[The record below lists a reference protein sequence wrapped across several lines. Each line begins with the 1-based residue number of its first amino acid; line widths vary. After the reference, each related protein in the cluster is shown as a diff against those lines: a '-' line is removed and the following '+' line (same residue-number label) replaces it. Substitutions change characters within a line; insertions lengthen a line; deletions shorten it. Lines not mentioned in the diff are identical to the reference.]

1 MKKRVLSILLSLV
14 LVLGLV
20 PVSTFADSAGSAHT
34 HCVCGK
40 SDCGDESHGEEI
52 TWIGI
57 SSLSEIE
64 TIGGKGH
71 YYLKQSVTINE
82 RWLLYDNNITL
93 CLNGYSIRCR
103 NSVQGDTMY
112 TTILNHGIL
121 TITDCGTTGTIEYYN
136 PRHPGVTVHN
146 RAGIFN
152 LWNGTISGND
162 SDAGLFNG
170 EICNMYGGRIRNN
183 TTSDTYSSGGVINGG
198 TFNMYGGEITDNT
211 ATGKGSAGGVFNRGS
226 NTFNM
231 YGGTITDNKGVIAG
245 GMYNL
250 GTVNFSGTPN
260 ISGNTVDGVENN
272 VYLRNDGK
280 TVAVA
285 EGGMSSGASVGIT
298 GTIGETVITGTTSSA
313 GFFCDNTNYDF
324 ASDGNG
330 GLKLSV
336 HDGHR
341 ICGDS
346 GCTDDKHGNTLTF
359 KGINDLSE
367 INKDGNYYLK
377 KDVSLDDDMW
387 VCLYNVNL
395 CLNGKSIIGGTYK
408 STIGV
413 NYNKSLTITDCQETV
428 GKITHKEGKSGS
440 GIETYAG
447 STLNLWNGEV
457 SGNTDGSGVYNKE
470 STFNM
475 YGGSIS
481 NNITGADGGGVLNTE
496 GGTFNLYGGSISNN
510 SASNNDGGGVKN
522 TSGRFNMYGG
532 SISGNTAY
540 RFGGGVYNGSIFNMS
555 GGTISGNTAQS
566 RGGGVNNGGTFTM
579 YGGTISGNTATSK
592 GGGVN
597 NDSTFTM
604 SDGTISENTVTN
616 TSSCGAG
623 VNNESTFT
631 MTGGSITGNTT
642 DIAPSYGAGVNNHFN
657 ATFNMNGGSIT
668 GNKNNSFAGG
678 IYNSNILNITGGIIS
693 GNSSRYGGGVYNW
706 KSLAMTGGS
715 ITGNIAT
722 GSLDACGGGIY
733 NNRNSTLSMSSA
745 PTVTGNNKG
754 GSMAADGTITGG
766 KTENV
771 YLMGT
776 KTVNVTGDITD
787 GASVG
792 ISGTL
797 GNTVVSGTS
806 DTKGFFSDETSYFL
820 KDDGNGGLM
829 LVRDAKVSGK
839 LLVKEGGEELTDGA
853 KTYDANAVVFA
864 DPTVQISGDAVE
876 NATYKYVWQKKGE
889 DGTYATLT
897 DLTDSTGPADAGD
910 YTVTVTATKNNEEL
924 ASATWNFTIKKAMLR
939 VNFDVKDKTYNGDTD
954 ATVIIDSVVGMIG
967 DVDYTLIP
975 KNAKFADANV
985 GTDITVT
992 ADLIL
997 EGEAAKNYT
1006 VPERLQGAANITPKY
1021 LNVEV
1026 SAQDKTYDGN
1036 TDAALNARI
1045 DMSGVIGN
1053 DEVILVTDGVTASFD
1068 TKNVGTGK
1076 TVTLFGQYT
1085 LSGAAARNYT
1095 VVQPD
1100 TLTANITKK
1109 ELTVENLTVANKF
1122 YDGLS
1127 TAAIIG
1133 TPTLGGLVEN
1143 DDVALVNGTPDFTS
1157 VAAGENI
1164 PVSFTEFS
1172 LSGADIDNYT
1182 LIQPDGITANINPYI
1197 SDKSEYTVNSNDWLN
1212 SDFVVTAQNG
1222 WLLSYTNTAEGEWV
1236 DTLTVSQEN
1245 SNGTLNYYV
1254 KNKQSGII
1262 SEMIAE
1268 SYKIDKTMPTGI
1280 IRIDTNN
1287 WWKEFLNAITF
1298 NLFYKDD
1305 QSVAIEASDTD
1316 SGIDTIE
1323 YLLTAEDLTVEQ
1335 LADKTFTEYESS
1347 FLIKPDAELIVY
1359 AKITD
1364 VAGNAAYLR
1373 SDGIVL
1379 DATAPVINGADNG
1392 KTYCGAVTLTVTEDH
1407 LDRVTLNDDVVTLT
1421 DGKLT
1426 VEPKAGEQT
1435 VVATDMAGN
1444 STTVTITVNDGHTWS
1459 GWTSNGDN
1467 THSRTC
1473 EVDATHT
1480 ETKDCH
1486 GGTATCQVKAVCD
1499 DCHRSYGDYGPH
1511 DWDLTAWGYKDE
1523 NGHAHTCKTD
1533 GCTNHSTLVLHIK
1546 SRDEATEEDPVICT
1560 ECGYQIA
1567 DALGHICANHL
1578 TPVEAKDATCTE
1590 NGNKAY
1596 YECTCGKFYEDA
1608 TASIEITDRDSVI
1621 KNALGHDWAPATCT
1635 EPKTC
1640 KRDGCGATDGDPLGH
1655 NYSNEWS
1662 SDATGHWHDCQ
1673 NQGCTEKEGF
1683 AQHTPGAAATETEA
1697 QTCTEC
1703 GYVIADA
1710 LGHLCINH
1718 LTPVAAK
1725 DATCTENGNTA
1736 YYECTCG
1743 KFYEDATA
1751 SIEITDRD
1759 SVIKNALGH
1768 DWAPATCTEPKT
1780 CKRDGC
1786 GATDGDPLGHNYS
1799 NEWSS
1804 DATGHWHDCQN
1815 QGCTE
1820 KEGFAQH
1827 TPGAAATE
1835 TEAQTCT
1842 ECGYVIAPSLGHI
1855 CANHLTPVE
1864 AKDATCTED
1873 GNKAY
1878 YECTCGKF
1886 YEDATASI
1894 EITDHDSVIK
1904 NALGHDWAPATCTKP
1919 KTCKRDGCGATD
1931 GDPLGH
1937 NYAALWSKDATGHW
1951 HDCQNEGCTEK
1962 GDFAPH
1968 TPGTAPTETEAQTCT
1983 ECGYVIAPSLGH
1995 ICANHLTPVEAKD
2008 ATCTEDGNK
2017 AYYECSCGKLYEDAT
2032 AGVEITKEQT
2042 VIPSFD
2048 REHEYEWKIDKEATA
2063 TENGVKHEECK
2074 ICHDKK
2080 ASVEIPATD
2089 KTDETGSKTNGTD
2102 SKTNSAVPKTGDNY
2116 MLGLWIAL
2124 LFISIAGATVYSKKK
2139 RNVK

>member
-1 MKKRVLSILLSLV
+1 
-14 LVLGLV
+14 
-20 PVSTFADSAGSAHT
+20 
-34 HCVCGK
+34 
-40 SDCGDESHGEEI
+40 
-52 TWIGI
+52 
-57 SSLSEIE
+57 
-64 TIGGKGH
+64 
-71 YYLKQSVTINE
+71 
-82 RWLLYDNNITL
+82 
-93 CLNGYSIRCR
+93 
-103 NSVQGDTMY
+103 
-112 TTILNHGIL
+112 
-121 TITDCGTTGTIEYYN
+121 
-136 PRHPGVTVHN
+136 
-146 RAGIFN
+146 
-152 LWNGTISGND
+152 
-162 SDAGLFNG
+162 
-170 EICNMYGGRIRNN
+170 
-183 TTSDTYSSGGVINGG
+183 
-198 TFNMYGGEITDNT
+198 MYGGEITGNT

-226 NTFNM
+226 HTFNM

-280 TVAVA
+280 TVVVA

-298 GTIGETVITGTTSSA
+298 GTSGETVITGTTSSA
-313 GFFCDNTNYDF
+313 GFFCDNSNYDF

-346 GCTDDKHGNTLTF
+346 GCTDDKHGDTLTF

-395 CLNGKSIIGGTYK
+395 CLNGKSIVGGTYK

-413 NYNKSLTITDCQETV
+413 NYNKTLTITDCQETM

-447 STLNLWNGEV
+447 SALNLWNGEI
-457 SGNTDGSGVYNKE
+457 SGNTGSGVYNKE

-475 YGGSIS
+475 YGGSITG
-481 NNITGADGGGVLNTE
+481 NITGADGGGVLNTE
-496 GGTFNLYGGSISNN
+496 GGTFNMYGGSISNN
-510 SASNNDGGGVKN
+510 SADNNDGGGVKN
-522 TSGRFNMYGG
+522 SSGRFNMYGG
-532 SISGNTAY
+532 TISGNTAY

-555 GGTISGNTAQS
+555 GGTISGNTA
-566 RGGGVNNGGTFTM
+566 RLGGGGVNNGRTFTM
-579 YGGTISGNTATSK
+579 SGGTISDNK
-592 GGGVN
+592 
-597 NDSTFTM
+597 
-604 SDGTISENTVTN
+604 VTN
-616 TSSCGAG
+616 TSA
-623 VNNESTFT
+623 
-631 MTGGSITGNTT
+631 
-642 DIAPSYGAGVNNHFN
+642 YGAGVNNDSKF
-657 ATFNMNGGSIT
+657 T
-668 GNKNNSFAGG
+668 
-678 IYNSNILNITGGIIS
+678 
-693 GNSSRYGGGVYNW
+693 
-706 KSLAMTGGS
+706 MTGGS

-722 GSLDACGGGIY
+722 GSLNARGGGI
-733 NNRNSTLSMSSA
+733 NNTQNSTLNMSGA

-771 YLMGT
+771 YLVST
-776 KTVNVTGDITD
+776 KTVNVTGNMAD

-797 GNTVVSGTS
+797 GNTVIKGTS
-806 DTKGFFSDETSYFL
+806 NTKGFFSDETGYFL
-820 KDDGNGGLM
+820 KDDENGGLM
-829 LVRDAKVSGK
+829 LSRDANVSGK

-864 DPTVQISGDAVE
+864 DPIVKVSGSNVE
-876 NATYKYVWQKKGE
+876 NATYTYVWQKKGE
-889 DGTYATLT
+889 DGTYATLA
-897 DLTDSTGPADAGD
+897 DLTDSIGPADAGD

-924 ASATWNFTIKKAMLR
+924 ASATWNFSIKKAMLS
-939 VNFDVKDKTYNGDTD
+939 VNFDVEDKTYNGDTD

-967 DVDYTLIP
+967 NVDYTLIP

-997 EGEAAKNYT
+997 EGEAEKNYT
-1006 VPERLQGAANITPKY
+1006 VPERLEGAANIIPKN
-1021 LNVEV
+1021 LSV
-1026 SAQDKTYDGN
+1026 SVSVQDKPYDGN
-1036 TDAALNARI
+1036 TDAALDAMI
-1045 DMSGVIGN
+1045 DVSDVIGN
-1053 DEVILVTDGVTASFD
+1053 DDVILVTDGVTASFD
-1068 TKNVGTGK
+1068 TKNVGTDK

-1100 TLTANITKK
+1100 TLTANITRK

-1127 TAAIIG
+1127 TATIIG

-1197 SDKSEYTVNSNDWLN
+1197 SDKSEYTVNSNNWLN
-1212 SDFVVTAQNG
+1212 TDFVVTAQNG

-1335 LADKTFTEYESS
+1335 LADKTFTEYESP

-1407 LDRVTLNDDVVTLT
+1407 LGTVTLNGDVVTLT

-1426 VEPKAGEQT
+1426 VEPKSGEQT
-1435 VVATDMAGN
+1435 VVATDKAGN
-1444 STTVTITVNDGHTWS
+1444 STTVTVTVNDGHTWS
-1459 GWTSNGDN
+1459 DWTSNGNN

-1473 EVDATHT
+1473 EFDATHT
-1480 ETKDCH
+1480 ETEDCH

-1523 NGHAHTCKTD
+1523 SGHTHTCKTD
-1533 GCTNHSTLVLHIK
+1533 GCTNHSTLILHIK
-1546 SRDEATEEDPVICT
+1546 NRDEATEEDSVICT

-1567 DALGHICANHL
+1567 DALGHLCVNHL

-1596 YECTCGKFYEDA
+1596 YECSCGKLYEDA
-1608 TASIEITDRDSVI
+1608 TASVEITDR
-1621 KNALGHDWAPATCT
+1621 
-1635 EPKTC
+1635 
-1640 KRDGCGATDGDPLGH
+1640 
-1655 NYSNEWS
+1655 
-1662 SDATGHWHDCQ
+1662 
-1673 NQGCTEKEGF
+1673 
-1683 AQHTPGAAATETEA
+1683 
-1697 QTCTEC
+1697 
-1703 GYVIADA
+1703 
-1710 LGHLCINH
+1710 
-1718 LTPVAAK
+1718 
-1725 DATCTENGNTA
+1725 
-1736 YYECTCG
+1736 
-1743 KFYEDATA
+1743 
-1751 SIEITDRD
+1751 
-1759 SVIKNALGH
+1759 
-1768 DWAPATCTEPKT
+1768 
-1780 CKRDGC
+1780 
-1786 GATDGDPLGHNYS
+1786 
-1799 NEWSS
+1799 
-1804 DATGHWHDCQN
+1804 
-1815 QGCTE
+1815 
-1820 KEGFAQH
+1820 
-1827 TPGAAATE
+1827 
-1835 TEAQTCT
+1835 
-1842 ECGYVIAPSLGHI
+1842 
-1855 CANHLTPVE
+1855 
-1864 AKDATCTED
+1864 
-1873 GNKAY
+1873 
-1878 YECTCGKF
+1878 
-1886 YEDATASI
+1886 
-1894 EITDHDSVIK
+1894 DSVIK

-1937 NYAALWSKDATGHW
+1937 NYSALWSKDATGHW

-1962 GDFAPH
+1962 GDFAQH
-1968 TPGTAPTETEAQTCT
+1968 TPGTAPTETEDQTCT

-2008 ATCTEDGNK
+2008 ATCTENGNK
-2017 AYYECSCGKLYEDAT
+2017 AYYKCSCGKLYEDAT
-2032 AGVEITKEQT
+2032 AGVETTKEQT

-2080 ASVEIPATD
+2080 ASVEIPATGKTD
-2089 KTDETGSKTNGTD
+2089 KTDTKTDGTVSDVDGSGSKTNGTD

>member
-1 MKKRVLSILLSLV
+1 MKKRALSILLSLV

-40 SDCGDESHGEEI
+40 SGCGDESHGGEI

-57 SSLSEIE
+57 SSLSEINS
-64 TIGGKGH
+64 IGGTGY
-71 YYLKQSVTINE
+71 YYLKQSVTIND

-93 CLNGYSIRCR
+93 CLNGYSIICR
-103 NSVQGDTMY
+103 NSVEGDTMY
-112 TTILNHGIL
+112 TTILNHGNL
-121 TITDCGTTGTIEYYN
+121 TITDCGVTGTIEYYN
-136 PRHPGVTVHN
+136 PRHPGVTVYN
-146 RAGIFN
+146 RAGTFS

-162 SDAGLFNG
+162 SGAGLFNG
-170 EICNMYGGRIRNN
+170 ENCNMYGGRIRNN

-198 TFNMYGGEITDNT
+198 TFNMYGGEITGNT

-226 NTFNM
+226 HTFNM

-298 GTIGETVITGTTSSA
+298 GTSGETVITGTTSSA
-313 GFFCDNTNYDF
+313 GFFCDNSNYDF

-346 GCTDDKHGNTLTF
+346 GCTDDKHGDTLTF

-377 KDVSLDDDMW
+377 KDVLLDDDMW

-395 CLNGKSIIGGTYK
+395 CLNGKSIVGGTYK

-413 NYNKSLTITDCQETV
+413 NYNKSLTITDCQETM

-447 STLNLWNGEV
+447 STLNLWNGEI
-457 SGNTDGSGVYNKE
+457 SGNTGSGVYNKE

-475 YGGSIS
+475 YGGSITG
-481 NNITGADGGGVLNTE
+481 NITGADGGGVLNTE
-496 GGTFNLYGGSISNN
+496 GGTFNMYGGSILNN
-510 SASNNDGGGVKN
+510 SADNNDGGGVKN
-522 TSGRFNMYGG
+522 SSGRFNMYGG
-532 SISGNTAY
+532 TISGNTAY

-555 GGTISGNTAQS
+555 GGTISGNTARL
-566 RGGGVNNGGTFTM
+566 RGGGVNNGKTFTM
-579 YGGTISGNTATSK
+579 SGGTISDNK
-592 GGGVN
+592 
-597 NDSTFTM
+597 
-604 SDGTISENTVTN
+604 VTN
-616 TSSCGAG
+616 TSA
-623 VNNESTFT
+623 
-631 MTGGSITGNTT
+631 
-642 DIAPSYGAGVNNHFN
+642 YGAGVNNDG
-657 ATFNMNGGSIT
+657 TFT
-668 GNKNNSFAGG
+668 
-678 IYNSNILNITGGIIS
+678 
-693 GNSSRYGGGVYNW
+693 
-706 KSLAMTGGS
+706 MTGGS

-722 GSLDACGGGIY
+722 GSLDARGGGIY
-733 NNRNSTLSMSSA
+733 NTQNSTLNMSGA

-754 GSMAADGTITGG
+754 GSMAADGTMTGG
-766 KTENV
+766 RTENV
-771 YLMGT
+771 YLVST
-776 KTVNVTGDITD
+776 KTVNVTGNMAD

-797 GNTVVSGTS
+797 GNTVINGTS
-806 DTKGFFSDETSYFL
+806 DTKGFFSDETGYFL
-820 KDDGNGGLM
+820 KGDENGGLM
-829 LVRDAKVSGK
+829 LSRDANVSGK

-864 DPTVQISGDAVE
+864 DPIVKVSGSNVE
-876 NATYKYVWQKKGE
+876 NATYTYVWQKKGE
-889 DGTYATLT
+889 DGTYAILI

-910 YTVTVTATKNNEEL
+910 YEVTVTATKNNEEL
-924 ASATWNFTIKKAMLR
+924 ASATWNFTIKKAMLS
-939 VNFDVKDKTYNGDTD
+939 VNFDVENKTYNGDTD
-954 ATVIIDSVVGMIG
+954 ATVIINSVVGMIG

-1006 VPERLQGAANITPKY
+1006 VPERLKGAANIIPKG
-1021 LNVEV
+1021 LSVCV
-1026 SAQDKTYDGN
+1026 SVQDKPYDGN
-1036 TDAALNARI
+1036 TDAALDATI
-1045 DMSGVIGN
+1045 DVSNVIGN
-1053 DEVILVTDGVTASFD
+1053 DEIILVSDGVTASFD

-1076 TVTLFGQYT
+1076 TVTLSGQYT

-1100 TLTANITKK
+1100 TLTANITRK

-1127 TAAIIG
+1127 TATIIG

-1143 DDVALVNGTPDFTS
+1143 DDVALVNGTPDFTR

-1197 SDKSEYTVNSNDWLN
+1197 SDKSEYTVNSNNWLN
-1212 SDFVVTAQNG
+1212 TDFVVTAQNG
-1222 WLLSYTNTAEGEWV
+1222 WLLSYTNTADGEWV

-1287 WWKEFLNAITF
+1287 WWREFLNAITF

-1335 LADKTFTEYESS
+1335 LADKTFTEYESP

-1407 LDRVTLNDDVVTLT
+1407 LGTVTLNNDVVTLT

-1426 VEPKAGEQT
+1426 VEPRLGEQT
-1435 VVATDMAGN
+1435 VVATDRAGN
-1444 STTVTITVNDGHTWS
+1444 STTVTVTVNDGHTWS
-1459 GWTSNGDN
+1459 DWTSNGDN

-1473 EVDATHT
+1473 EFDATHT
-1480 ETKDCH
+1480 ETEDCH
-1486 GGTATCQVKAVCD
+1486 GGIATCQVKAVCD

-1523 NGHAHTCKTD
+1523 SGHAHTCKTD
-1533 GCTNHSTLVLHIK
+1533 GCTNHSTLILHIK
-1546 SRDEATEEDPVICT
+1546 NREEATEEDPVICT

-1567 DALGHICANHL
+1567 DALGHLCVNHL
-1578 TPVEAKDATCTE
+1578 TPVAAKDATCTE
-1590 NGNKAY
+1590 NGNTAY

-1608 TASIEITDRDSVI
+1608 TASVEITDRDSVI

-1635 EPKTC
+1635 KPKTC
-1640 KRDGCGATDGDPLGH
+1640 KRDGCGATDGDPLGHSYSNEWSSDATGHWHDCQNQGCTEHDAVINHTKDRDEATEEEPVKCTECGYVITPALGHICANHLTPVAAKDATCTENGNTAYYECTCGKFYEDATANVEITDRDSVIKNALGHDWAPATCTKPKTCRRDGCGATDGDPLGH

-1673 NQGCTEKEGF
+1673 NQGCTEKGDF
-1683 AQHTPGAAATETEA
+1683 APHTPGTAPTETEA

-1768 DWAPATCTEPKT
+1768 DWAPATCTKPKT

-1799 NEWSS
+1799 ALWSK
-1804 DATGHWHDCQN
+1804 DASGHWHDCQN
-1815 QGCTE
+1815 EGCTE
-1820 KEGFAQH
+1820 KGDFAPH
-1827 TPGAAATE
+1827 TPGTAPTE
-1835 TEAQTCT
+1835 TEDQTCT

-1864 AKDATCTED
+1864 AKDATCTEN

-1878 YECTCGKF
+1878 YK
-1886 YEDATASI
+1886 
-1894 EITDHDSVIK
+1894 
-1904 NALGHDWAPATCTKP
+1904 
-1919 KTCKRDGCGATD
+1919 
-1931 GDPLGH
+1931 
-1937 NYAALWSKDATGHW
+1937 
-1951 HDCQNEGCTEK
+1951 
-1962 GDFAPH
+1962 
-1968 TPGTAPTETEAQTCT
+1968 
-1983 ECGYVIAPSLGH
+1983 
-1995 ICANHLTPVEAKD
+1995 
-2008 ATCTEDGNK
+2008 
-2017 AYYECSCGKLYEDAT
+2017 CSCGKLYEDAT
-2032 AGVEITKEQT
+2032 AGVETTKEQT

-2080 ASVEIPATD
+2080 ASVEIPATG
-2089 KTDETGSKTNGTD
+2089 KTDGTDTKTDGTVSDVDGSGSKTNGTD

>member
-1 MKKRVLSILLSLV
+1 MKKRALSILLSLV

-40 SDCGDESHGEEI
+40 SDCGDESHGGEQ

-57 SSLSEIE
+57 SSLSEINS
-64 TIGGKGH
+64 IGGTGY
-71 YYLKQSVTINE
+71 YYLKQSVTIND

-93 CLNGYSIRCR
+93 CLNGYSIICR
-103 NSVQGDTMY
+103 NSVEGDTMY

-136 PRHPGVTVHN
+136 PRHPGVTVYN
-146 RAGIFN
+146 RGGAFN

-162 SDAGLFNG
+162 SGAGLFNG

-198 TFNMYGGEITDNT
+198 TFNMYGGEITGNT

-226 NTFNM
+226 HTFNM

-260 ISGNTVDGVENN
+260 ISGNTADGVENN

-346 GCTDDKHGNTLTF
+346 GCTDDKHGDTLTF

-377 KDVSLDDDMW
+377 KDVSLDDNMW

-395 CLNGKSIIGGTYK
+395 CLNGKSIVGGTYK

-447 STLNLWNGEV
+447 STLNLWNGEI
-457 SGNTDGSGVYNKE
+457 SGNTGSGVYNKE

-475 YGGSIS
+475 YGGSITG
-481 NNITGADGGGVLNTE
+481 NITGADGGGVLNTE
-496 GGTFNLYGGSISNN
+496 GGTFNMYGGSILNN
-510 SASNNDGGGVKN
+510 SADNNDGGGVKN
-522 TSGRFNMYGG
+522 SSGRFNMYGG
-532 SISGNTAY
+532 TISGNTAY
-540 RFGGGVYNGSIFNMS
+540 RFGGGVYNSSIFKMS
-555 GGTISGNTAQS
+555 GGTISGNTARL
-566 RGGGVNNGGTFTM
+566 RGGGVNNGKTFAM
-579 YGGTISGNTATSK
+579 SGGTISDNK
-592 GGGVN
+592 
-597 NDSTFTM
+597 
-604 SDGTISENTVTN
+604 VTN
-616 TSSCGAG
+616 ISG
-623 VNNESTFT
+623 
-631 MTGGSITGNTT
+631 
-642 DIAPSYGAGVNNHFN
+642 YGAGVNNDGMF
-657 ATFNMNGGSIT
+657 T
-668 GNKNNSFAGG
+668 
-678 IYNSNILNITGGIIS
+678 
-693 GNSSRYGGGVYNW
+693 
-706 KSLAMTGGS
+706 MTGGS

-722 GSLDACGGGIY
+722 GSLDARGGGIY
-733 NNRNSTLSMSSA
+733 NTQNSTLNMSGT

-771 YLMGT
+771 YLAST
-776 KTVNVTGDITD
+776 KTVNVTGNMAD

-797 GNTVVSGTS
+797 GNTVISGTS
-806 DTKGFFSDETSYFL
+806 DTKGFFSDETGYFL
-820 KDDGNGGLM
+820 KDDKNGGLM
-829 LVRDAKVSGK
+829 LSRDANVSGK

-864 DPTVQISGDAVE
+864 DPIVKVSGSNVE
-876 NATYKYVWQKKGE
+876 NATYTYVWQKKGE
-889 DGTYATLT
+889 DVTYAILT
-897 DLTDSTGPADAGD
+897 DLTDSIGPADAGD
-910 YTVTVTATKNNEEL
+910 YEVTVTATKNNEEL
-924 ASATWNFTIKKAMLR
+924 ASATWNFTIKKAMLS
-939 VNFDVKDKTYNGDTD
+939 VNFDVENKTYNGDTD

-992 ADLIL
+992 ADLVL

-1006 VPERLQGAANITPKY
+1006 VPERLEGAANIIPKN
-1021 LNVEV
+1021 LSVSV
-1026 SAQDKTYDGN
+1026 SAQDKPYDGN
-1036 TDAALNARI
+1036 TDAALDATI
-1045 DMSGVIGN
+1045 DVSGLIGN

-1068 TKNVGTGK
+1068 TKNVGTDK
-1076 TVTLFGQYT
+1076 TVTLSGQYT

-1100 TLTANITKK
+1100 TLTANITRK

-1127 TAAIIG
+1127 TATIIG

-1143 DDVALVNGTPDFTS
+1143 DDVALVNGTPGFTR

-1197 SDKSEYTVNSNDWLN
+1197 SDKSEYTVNSNNWLN
-1212 SDFVVTAQNG
+1212 SDFVVTAQSG

-1268 SYKIDKTMPTGI
+1268 SYKIDKTMPTGM

-1305 QSVAIEASDTD
+1305 QAVAIEASDTD

-1373 SDGIVL
+1373 SDGVVL

-1407 LDRVTLNDDVVTLT
+1407 LDRVTLNDDVVALT

-1426 VEPKAGEQT
+1426 VEPRSGEQT
-1435 VVATDMAGN
+1435 VVATDRAGN
-1444 STTVTITVNDGHTWS
+1444 STIVTVTVNDGHTWS
-1459 GWTSNGDN
+1459 DWTSNGDN

-1473 EVDATHT
+1473 EFDATHT
-1480 ETKDCH
+1480 ETEDCH
-1486 GGTATCQVKAVCD
+1486 GGTATCQVKAICD

-1533 GCTNHSTLVLHIK
+1533 GCTNHSTLILHIK
-1546 SRDEATEEDPVICT
+1546 NRDEATEEDPVICT

-1590 NGNKAY
+1590 NGN
-1596 YECTCGKFYEDA
+1596 
-1608 TASIEITDRDSVI
+1608 
-1621 KNALGHDWAPATCT
+1621 
-1635 EPKTC
+1635 
-1640 KRDGCGATDGDPLGH
+1640 
-1655 NYSNEWS
+1655 
-1662 SDATGHWHDCQ
+1662 
-1673 NQGCTEKEGF
+1673 
-1683 AQHTPGAAATETEA
+1683 
-1697 QTCTEC
+1697 
-1703 GYVIADA
+1703 
-1710 LGHLCINH
+1710 
-1718 LTPVAAK
+1718 
-1725 DATCTENGNTA
+1725 TA

-1759 SVIKNALGH
+1759 SVIKNAL
-1768 DWAPATCTEPKT
+1768 D
-1780 CKRDGC
+1780 
-1786 GATDGDPLGHNYS
+1786 
-1799 NEWSS
+1799 
-1804 DATGHWHDCQN
+1804 
-1815 QGCTE
+1815 
-1820 KEGFAQH
+1820 
-1827 TPGAAATE
+1827 
-1835 TEAQTCT
+1835 
-1842 ECGYVIAPSLGHI
+1842 
-1855 CANHLTPVE
+1855 
-1864 AKDATCTED
+1864 
-1873 GNKAY
+1873 
-1878 YECTCGKF
+1878 
-1886 YEDATASI
+1886 
-1894 EITDHDSVIK
+1894 
-1904 NALGHDWAPATCTKP
+1904 HDWAPATCTKP

-1937 NYAALWSKDATGHW
+1937 NYSNEWSSDASGHW
-1951 HDCQNEGCTEK
+1951 HDCQNQGCNEHDAVIDHTKDRDEATEEEPVKCTECGYVIAPALGHICANHLTPVEAKEATCTENGNTAYYECSCGKFYEDATASVEITDRDSVIKNALGHDWAPATCTKPKTCKRDGCGAADGDPLGHNYSALWSKDASGHWHDCQNQGCTEK
-1962 GDFAPH
+1962 GDFAQH
-1968 TPGTAPTETEAQTCT
+1968 IPGAAATETDDQTCT

-2008 ATCTEDGNK
+2008 PTCTEDGNK
-2017 AYYECSCGKLYEDAT
+2017 AYYKCSCGKLYEDAT
-2032 AGVEITKEQT
+2032 AGVEIAEEQT
-2042 VIPSFD
+2042 VIPSLD

-2074 ICHDKK
+2074 ICRDKK
-2080 ASVEIPATD
+2080 TPVEIPATGE
-2089 KTDETGSKTNGTD
+2089 TDSKIDGTVSNVDEIGSKTGEAGSKADSTD
-2102 SKTNSAVPKTGDNY
+2102 PKTGDNN

-2124 LFISIAGATVYSKKK
+2124 LFISVAGTAVCSKKK
-2139 RNVK
+2139 RNAK

>member
-1 MKKRVLSILLSLV
+1 MKKRALSILLSLV

-40 SDCGDESHGEEI
+40 SDCGDESHGGEQ

-57 SSLSEIE
+57 SSLSEINS
-64 TIGGKGH
+64 IGGTGY
-71 YYLKQSVTINE
+71 YYLKQSVTIND

-93 CLNGYSIRCR
+93 CLNGYSIICR
-103 NSVQGDTMY
+103 NSVEGDTMY

-136 PRHPGVTVHN
+136 PRHPGVTVYN
-146 RAGIFN
+146 RGGAFN

-162 SDAGLFNG
+162 SGAGLFNG

-198 TFNMYGGEITDNT
+198 TFNMYGGEITGNT

-226 NTFNM
+226 HTFNM

-260 ISGNTVDGVENN
+260 ISGNTADGVENN

-346 GCTDDKHGNTLTF
+346 GCTDDKHGDTLTF

-377 KDVSLDDDMW
+377 KDVSLDDNMW

-395 CLNGKSIIGGTYK
+395 CLNGKSIVGGTYK

-447 STLNLWNGEV
+447 STLNLWNGEI
-457 SGNTDGSGVYNKE
+457 SGNTGSGVYNKE

-475 YGGSIS
+475 YGGSITG
-481 NNITGADGGGVLNTE
+481 NITGADGGGVLNTE
-496 GGTFNLYGGSISNN
+496 GGTFNMYGGSILNN
-510 SASNNDGGGVKN
+510 SADNNDGGGVKN
-522 TSGRFNMYGG
+522 SSGRFNMYGG
-532 SISGNTAY
+532 TISGNTAY
-540 RFGGGVYNGSIFNMS
+540 RFGGGVYNSSIFKMS
-555 GGTISGNTAQS
+555 GGTISGNTARL
-566 RGGGVNNGGTFTM
+566 RGGGVNNGKTFAM
-579 YGGTISGNTATSK
+579 SGGTISDNK
-592 GGGVN
+592 
-597 NDSTFTM
+597 
-604 SDGTISENTVTN
+604 VTN
-616 TSSCGAG
+616 ISG
-623 VNNESTFT
+623 
-631 MTGGSITGNTT
+631 
-642 DIAPSYGAGVNNHFN
+642 YGAGVNNDGMF
-657 ATFNMNGGSIT
+657 T
-668 GNKNNSFAGG
+668 
-678 IYNSNILNITGGIIS
+678 
-693 GNSSRYGGGVYNW
+693 
-706 KSLAMTGGS
+706 MTGGS

-722 GSLDACGGGIY
+722 GSLDARGGGIY
-733 NNRNSTLSMSSA
+733 NTQNSTLNMSGT

-771 YLMGT
+771 YLAST
-776 KTVNVTGDITD
+776 KTVNVTGNMAD

-797 GNTVVSGTS
+797 GNTVISGTS
-806 DTKGFFSDETSYFL
+806 DTKGFFSDETGYFL
-820 KDDGNGGLM
+820 KDDKNGGLM
-829 LVRDAKVSGK
+829 LSRDANVSGK

-864 DPTVQISGDAVE
+864 DPIVKVSGSNVE
-876 NATYKYVWQKKGE
+876 NATYTYVWQKKGE
-889 DGTYATLT
+889 DVTYAILT
-897 DLTDSTGPADAGD
+897 DLTDSIGPADAGD
-910 YTVTVTATKNNEEL
+910 YEVTVTATKNNEEL
-924 ASATWNFTIKKAMLR
+924 ASATWNFTIKKAMLS
-939 VNFDVKDKTYNGDTD
+939 VNFDVENKTYNGDTD

-992 ADLIL
+992 ADLVL

-1006 VPERLQGAANITPKY
+1006 VPERLEGAANIIPKN
-1021 LNVEV
+1021 LSVSV
-1026 SAQDKTYDGN
+1026 SAQDKPYDGN
-1036 TDAALNARI
+1036 TDAALDATI
-1045 DMSGVIGN
+1045 DVSGLIGN

-1068 TKNVGTGK
+1068 TKNVGTDK
-1076 TVTLFGQYT
+1076 TVTLSGQYT

-1100 TLTANITKK
+1100 TLTANITRK

-1127 TAAIIG
+1127 TATIIG

-1143 DDVALVNGTPDFTS
+1143 DDVALVNGTPGFTR

-1197 SDKSEYTVNSNDWLN
+1197 SDKSEYTVNSNNWLN
-1212 SDFVVTAQNG
+1212 SDFVVTAQSG

-1268 SYKIDKTMPTGI
+1268 SYKIDKTMPTGM

-1305 QSVAIEASDTD
+1305 QAVAIEASDTD

-1373 SDGIVL
+1373 SDGVVL

-1407 LDRVTLNDDVVTLT
+1407 LDRVTLNDDVVALT

-1426 VEPKAGEQT
+1426 VEPRSGEQT
-1435 VVATDMAGN
+1435 VVATDRAGN
-1444 STTVTITVNDGHTWS
+1444 STIVTVTVNDGHTWS
-1459 GWTSNGDN
+1459 DWTSNGDN

-1473 EVDATHT
+1473 EFDATHT
-1480 ETKDCH
+1480 ETEDCH
-1486 GGTATCQVKAVCD
+1486 GGTATCQVKAICD

-1533 GCTNHSTLVLHIK
+1533 GCTNHSTLILHIK
-1546 SRDEATEEDPVICT
+1546 NRDEATEEDPVICT

-1590 NGNKAY
+1590 NGN
-1596 YECTCGKFYEDA
+1596 
-1608 TASIEITDRDSVI
+1608 
-1621 KNALGHDWAPATCT
+1621 
-1635 EPKTC
+1635 
-1640 KRDGCGATDGDPLGH
+1640 
-1655 NYSNEWS
+1655 
-1662 SDATGHWHDCQ
+1662 
-1673 NQGCTEKEGF
+1673 
-1683 AQHTPGAAATETEA
+1683 
-1697 QTCTEC
+1697 
-1703 GYVIADA
+1703 
-1710 LGHLCINH
+1710 
-1718 LTPVAAK
+1718 
-1725 DATCTENGNTA
+1725 TA

-1759 SVIKNALGH
+1759 SVIKNAL
-1768 DWAPATCTEPKT
+1768 D
-1780 CKRDGC
+1780 
-1786 GATDGDPLGHNYS
+1786 
-1799 NEWSS
+1799 
-1804 DATGHWHDCQN
+1804 
-1815 QGCTE
+1815 
-1820 KEGFAQH
+1820 
-1827 TPGAAATE
+1827 
-1835 TEAQTCT
+1835 
-1842 ECGYVIAPSLGHI
+1842 
-1855 CANHLTPVE
+1855 
-1864 AKDATCTED
+1864 
-1873 GNKAY
+1873 
-1878 YECTCGKF
+1878 
-1886 YEDATASI
+1886 
-1894 EITDHDSVIK
+1894 
-1904 NALGHDWAPATCTKP
+1904 HDWAPATCTKP

-1937 NYAALWSKDATGHW
+1937 NYSNEWSSDASGHW
-1951 HDCQNEGCTEK
+1951 HDCQNQGCNEHDAVIDHTKDRDEATEEEPVKCTECGYFIAPALGHICANHLTPVEAKEATCTENGNTAYYECSCGKFYEDATASVEITDRDSVIKNALGHDWAPATCTKPKTCKRDGCGAADGDPLGHNYSALWSKDASGHWHDCQNQGCTEK
-1962 GDFAPH
+1962 GDFAQH
-1968 TPGTAPTETEAQTCT
+1968 IPGAAATETDDQTCT

-2008 ATCTEDGNK
+2008 PTCTEDGNK
-2017 AYYECSCGKLYEDAT
+2017 AYYKCSCGKLYEDAT
-2032 AGVEITKEQT
+2032 AGVEIAEEQT
-2042 VIPSFD
+2042 VIPSLD

-2074 ICHDKK
+2074 ICRDKK
-2080 ASVEIPATD
+2080 TPVEIPATGE
-2089 KTDETGSKTNGTD
+2089 TDSKIDGTVSNVDEIGSKTGEAGSKADSTD
-2102 SKTNSAVPKTGDNY
+2102 PKTGDNN

-2124 LFISIAGATVYSKKK
+2124 LFISVAGTAVCSKKK
-2139 RNVK
+2139 RNAK

>member
-1 MKKRVLSILLSLV
+1 MKKRALSILLSLV

-40 SDCGDESHGEEI
+40 SDCGDESHGGEQ

-57 SSLSEIE
+57 SSLSEINS
-64 TIGGKGH
+64 IGGTGY
-71 YYLKQSVTINE
+71 YYLKQSVTIND

-93 CLNGYSIRCR
+93 CLNGYSIICR
-103 NSVQGDTMY
+103 NSVEGDSMY
-112 TTILNHGIL
+112 TTILNHGNL
-121 TITDCGTTGTIEYYN
+121 TITDCGVTGTIEYYN
-136 PRHPGVTVHN
+136 PRHPGVTVYN
-146 RAGIFN
+146 RGGAFN

-162 SDAGLFNG
+162 SGAGLFNG

-198 TFNMYGGEITDNT
+198 TFNMYGGEITGNT

-226 NTFNM
+226 HTFNM

-260 ISGNTVDGVENN
+260 ISGNTADGVENN

-346 GCTDDKHGNTLTF
+346 GCTDDKHGDTLTF

-377 KDVSLDDDMW
+377 KDVSLDDNMW

-395 CLNGKSIIGGTYK
+395 CLNGKSIVGGTYK

-447 STLNLWNGEV
+447 STLNLWNGEI
-457 SGNTDGSGVYNKE
+457 SGNTGSGVYNKE

-475 YGGSIS
+475 YGGSITG
-481 NNITGADGGGVLNTE
+481 NITGADGGGVLNTE
-496 GGTFNLYGGSISNN
+496 GGTFNMYGGSISNN
-510 SASNNDGGGVKN
+510 SADNNDGGGVKN
-522 TSGRFNMYGG
+522 SSGRFNMYGG
-532 SISGNTAY
+532 NISGNTAY

-555 GGTISGNTAQS
+555 GGTISGNTARL
-566 RGGGVNNGGTFTM
+566 RGGGVNNGKTFTM
-579 YGGTISGNTATSK
+579 SGGTISDNK
-592 GGGVN
+592 
-597 NDSTFTM
+597 
-604 SDGTISENTVTN
+604 VTN
-616 TSSCGAG
+616 TSG
-623 VNNESTFT
+623 
-631 MTGGSITGNTT
+631 
-642 DIAPSYGAGVNNHFN
+642 YGAGVNNDG
-657 ATFNMNGGSIT
+657 TFT
-668 GNKNNSFAGG
+668 
-678 IYNSNILNITGGIIS
+678 
-693 GNSSRYGGGVYNW
+693 
-706 KSLAMTGGS
+706 MTGGS

-722 GSLDACGGGIY
+722 GSLDARGGGIY
-733 NNRNSTLSMSSA
+733 NTQNSTLSMSGA

-771 YLMGT
+771 YLAST
-776 KTVNVTGDITD
+776 KTVNVTGNMAD

-797 GNTVVSGTS
+797 GNTVISGTS
-806 DTKGFFSDETSYFL
+806 DTKGFFSDETGYFL
-820 KDDGNGGLM
+820 KGDGNGGLM
-829 LVRDAKVSGK
+829 LSRDANVSGK
-839 LLVKEGGEELTDGA
+839 LLVKEGGEELADGA
-853 KTYDANAVVFA
+853 KTYDANAVVVA
-864 DPTVQISGDAVE
+864 DPIVKVSGSNVE
-876 NATYKYVWQKKGE
+876 NATYTYVWQKKGE
-889 DGTYATLT
+889 DGTYAILT

-910 YTVTVTATKNNEEL
+910 YEVTVTATKNNEEL
-924 ASATWNFTIKKAMLR
+924 ASATWNFTIKKAMLS
-939 VNFDVKDKTYNGDTD
+939 VNFDVENKTYNGDTD

-1006 VPERLQGAANITPKY
+1006 VPERLEGAANIIPKN
-1021 LNVEV
+1021 LSVSV
-1026 SAQDKTYDGN
+1026 SAQDKPYDGN
-1036 TDAALNARI
+1036 TDAALDATI
-1045 DMSGVIGN
+1045 DVSDVIGN

-1068 TKNVGTGK
+1068 TKNVGTDK
-1076 TVTLFGQYT
+1076 TVTLSGQYT

-1100 TLTANITKK
+1100 TLTANITRK

-1127 TAAIIG
+1127 TATIIG

-1143 DDVALVNGTPDFTS
+1143 DDVALVNGTPGFTS

-1182 LIQPDGITANINPYI
+1182 LIQPDGITAKINPYI

-1212 SDFVVTAQNG
+1212 SDFVVTAQSG

-1236 DTLTVSQEN
+1236 DALTVSQEN

-1268 SYKIDKTMPTGI
+1268 SYKIDKTMPTGM

-1287 WWKEFLNAITF
+1287 WWKELLNAITF

-1305 QSVAIEASDTD
+1305 QAVAIEASDTD

-1347 FLIKPDAELIVY
+1347 VLIKPDAELIVY

-1373 SDGIVL
+1373 SDGVVL

-1407 LDRVTLNDDVVTLT
+1407 LDRVTLNDDVVALT

-1426 VEPKAGEQT
+1426 VEPRSGEQT
-1435 VVATDMAGN
+1435 VVATDRAGN

-1480 ETKDCH
+1480 ETEDCH

-1533 GCTNHSTLVLHIK
+1533 GCTNHSTLISHIK
-1546 SRDEATEEDPVICT
+1546 NRDEATEEDPVICT

-1578 TPVEAKDATCTE
+1578 TPVEAKEATCTE
-1590 NGNKAY
+1590 NGNTAY
-1596 YECTCGKFYEDA
+1596 YECSCGKFYEDA
-1608 TASIEITDRDSVI
+1608 TASVEITDRDSVI

-1635 EPKTC
+1635 KPKTC
-1640 KRDGCGATDGDPLGH
+1640 KRDGCGATDGNPLGH

-1662 SDATGHWHDCQ
+1662 SDASGHWHDCQ
-1673 NQGCTEKEGF
+1673 NQGCTEHD
-1683 AQHTPGAAATETEA
+1683 AVIDHTKDRDEATEEEPVK
-1697 QTCTEC
+1697 CTEC
-1703 GYVIADA
+1703 GYVIAPA
-1710 LGHLCINH
+1710 LGHICANH
-1718 LTPVAAK
+1718 LTPVEAK
-1725 DATCTENGNTA
+1725 EATCTENGNTA

-1751 SIEITDRD
+1751 SVEITDR
-1759 SVIKNALGH
+1759 
-1768 DWAPATCTEPKT
+1768 
-1780 CKRDGC
+1780 
-1786 GATDGDPLGHNYS
+1786 
-1799 NEWSS
+1799 
-1804 DATGHWHDCQN
+1804 
-1815 QGCTE
+1815 
-1820 KEGFAQH
+1820 
-1827 TPGAAATE
+1827 
-1835 TEAQTCT
+1835 
-1842 ECGYVIAPSLGHI
+1842 
-1855 CANHLTPVE
+1855 
-1864 AKDATCTED
+1864 
-1873 GNKAY
+1873 
-1878 YECTCGKF
+1878 
-1886 YEDATASI
+1886 
-1894 EITDHDSVIK
+1894 DSVIK

-1937 NYAALWSKDATGHW
+1937 NYSNEWSSDASGHW
-1951 HDCQNEGCTEK
+1951 HDCQNQGCTEK
-1962 GDFAPH
+1962 GDFAQH
-1968 TPGTAPTETEAQTCT
+1968 IPGAAATETEAQTCTECGYVIAPALGHICANHLTPVEAKEATCTENGNTAYYECSCGKFYEDATASVEITDRDSVIKNALGHDWAPATCTKPKTCKRDGCGAADGDPLGHNYSALWSKDASGHWHDCQNQGCTEKGDFAQHIPGAAATETDDQTCT

-2008 ATCTEDGNK
+2008 PTCTEDGNK
-2017 AYYECSCGKLYEDAT
+2017 AYYKCSCGKLYEDAT
-2032 AGVEITKEQT
+2032 AGVEIAEEQT
-2042 VIPSFD
+2042 VIPSLD

-2074 ICHDKK
+2074 ICRDKK
-2080 ASVEIPATD
+2080 TPVEIPATGE
-2089 KTDETGSKTNGTD
+2089 TDSKIDGTVSNVDEIGSKTGEAGSKADSTD
-2102 SKTNSAVPKTGDNY
+2102 PKTGDNN

-2124 LFISIAGATVYSKKK
+2124 LFISVAGTAVCSKKK
-2139 RNVK
+2139 RNAK

>member
-1 MKKRVLSILLSLV
+1 M

-103 NSVQGDTMY
+103 NSVQGDSMY

-285 EGGMSSGASVGIT
+285 KGGMSSGASVGIT

-447 STLNLWNGEV
+447 STLNLWNGEI
-457 SGNTDGSGVYNKE
+457 SGNTDSGVYNKE

-475 YGGSIS
+475 YGGSITG
-481 NNITGADGGGVLNTE
+481 NITGADGGGVLNTE
-496 GGTFNLYGGSISNN
+496 GGTFNMYGGSISNN

-693 GNSSRYGGGVYNW
+693 GNSSLYGGGVYNW

-733 NNRNSTLSMSSA
+733 NNRNSTLSMSGA

-792 ISGTL
+792 VSGTL

-806 DTKGFFSDETSYFL
+806 DTKGFFSDETDYFL

-864 DPTVQISGDAVE
+864 DPTVQISGNAVE
-876 NATYKYVWQKKGE
+876 NATYTYVWKKKGE

-954 ATVIIDSVVGMIG
+954 ATVIINSVVGMIG

-1006 VPERLQGAANITPKY
+1006 VPERIEGAANITPKY

-1045 DMSGVIGN
+1045 DMSDVIGN

-1068 TKNVGTGK
+1068 TKNVGTDK
-1076 TVTLFGQYT
+1076 TVTLSGRYT

-1100 TLTANITKK
+1100 TLTANITRK

-1127 TAAIIG
+1127 TATIIG

-1143 DDVALVNGTPDFTS
+1143 DDVALVNGTPGFTR

-1197 SDKSEYTVNSNDWLN
+1197 SDKSEYTVNSNNWLN
-1212 SDFVVTAQNG
+1212 SDFVVTAQSG

-1407 LDRVTLNDDVVTLT
+1407 LDRVTLNDDDVTLT

-1444 STTVTITVNDGHTWS
+1444 STTVTVTVNDGHTWS

-1480 ETKDCH
+1480 ETEDCH

-1546 SRDEATEEDPVICT
+1546 NRDEATEEDPVICT

-1578 TPVEAKDATCTE
+1578 TPVE
-1590 NGNKAY
+1590 
-1596 YECTCGKFYEDA
+1596 
-1608 TASIEITDRDSVI
+1608 
-1621 KNALGHDWAPATCT
+1621 
-1635 EPKTC
+1635 
-1640 KRDGCGATDGDPLGH
+1640 
-1655 NYSNEWS
+1655 
-1662 SDATGHWHDCQ
+1662 
-1673 NQGCTEKEGF
+1673 
-1683 AQHTPGAAATETEA
+1683 
-1697 QTCTEC
+1697 
-1703 GYVIADA
+1703 
-1710 LGHLCINH
+1710 
-1718 LTPVAAK
+1718 AK

-1827 TPGAAATE
+1827 TPGAAA
-1835 TEAQTCT
+1835 
-1842 ECGYVIAPSLGHI
+1842 
-1855 CANHLTPVE
+1855 
-1864 AKDATCTED
+1864 
-1873 GNKAY
+1873 
-1878 YECTCGKF
+1878 
-1886 YEDATASI
+1886 
-1894 EITDHDSVIK
+1894 
-1904 NALGHDWAPATCTKP
+1904 
-1919 KTCKRDGCGATD
+1919 
-1931 GDPLGH
+1931 
-1937 NYAALWSKDATGHW
+1937 
-1951 HDCQNEGCTEK
+1951 
-1962 GDFAPH
+1962 
-1968 TPGTAPTETEAQTCT
+1968 TETEAQTCT